1 VFIVGFERCSTTSLA
16 AYLTSGGFA
25 RNLVDGVKEPGVFSI
40 EPALARE
47 IFVQRTADAPGVW
60 HLDASVDYVLN
71 EAAIAAITR
80 NVEDY
85 RIVVCMRNQFARTQS
100 GYRMYRTV
108 MSAAP
113 TDANLTSQTGQLRFG
128 SATLRRTAGEKSLTP
143 AFLKGPVLGN
153 YVYTA
158 MMAKL
163 RGIDRDGDGI
173 ARIDEAFERFLRR
186 TLSEQIVAEFRH
198 IRRNGGHFPE
208 MSVLANS
215 YFASWIPRLL
225 QLVDPRK
232 VAVVTLDDE
241 GVRCRLHEAMCKFI
255 GLDGGDVQF
264 PHENMRSDR
273 EPIGERD
280 LALAREL
287 MDQSL
292 SGDSRQVVDLIGRT
306 PALNTTLF
314 AESALYWSQTGNV

>member
-1 VFIVGFERCSTTSLA
+1 
-16 AYLTSGGFA
+16 
-25 RNLVDGVKEPGVFSI
+25 
-40 EPALARE
+40 
-47 IFVQRTADAPGVW
+47 
-60 HLDASVDYVLN
+60 
-71 EAAIAAITR
+71 
-80 NVEDY
+80 
-85 RIVVCMRNQFARTQS
+85 
-100 GYRMYRTV
+100 MYRTV

-292 SGDSRQVVDLIGRT
+292 SGDSRHVVDLIGRT